1 MKTVDKGVRVDQDLT
16 GKTHSDLDRWKKGGL
31 DVQIFSVYCGRCKN
45 AYAIANRKW
54 TV

>member
-31 DVQIFSVYCGRCKN
+31 MFKYSVYCDGGVKTPMQLPTG
-45 AYAIANRKW
+45 KW

>member
-31 DVQIFSVYCGRCKN
+31 VQIFGVL
-45 AYAIANRKW
+45 
-54 TV
+54 

>member
-16 GKTHSDLDRWKKGGL
+16 GKTHSDWIVGKKRGL
-31 DVQIFSVYCGRCKN
+31 MFKYFRCIVTVKN
-45 AYAIANRKW
+45 AYAIANRE